1 MTDLQEIERAYAKIQ
16 GILAKAVQE
25 DEEDDDELSRD
36 LDQDLEAYA
45 RLKKGQ
51 NPRFQNPRLKAK
63 GEDGEDED
71 LDLEMRFDEDED
83 GEDEDGDAV
92 KETRAHEE
100 EEMAVLTALVQ
111 ALRSLKEHLEAV
123 ADRVEKMEKGQKNL
137 EAALL
142 QIAKQNVAVAKALV
156 GVGHAMDLPG
166 LPKSGR
172 RGPAP
177 EPARQA
183 GDILAKA
190 AQAKDLFSAF
200 DVAALESML
209 NRGDY
214 EAIRMRFSPAQLK
227 FLGLE

>member
-51 NPRFQNPRLKAK
+51 DPRLKAK
-63 GEDGEDED
+63 REDGEDED

-83 GEDEDGDAV
+83 EEDEDGDAV

-190 AQAKDLFSAF
+190 AQAKDLFSAY

>member
-51 NPRFQNPRLKAK
+51 DPRLKAK

>member
-51 NPRFQNPRLKAK
+51 DPRLKAK
-63 GEDGEDED
+63 GEDREDED

>member
-51 NPRFQNPRLKAK
+51 DPRLKAK
-63 GEDGEDED
+63 WEDGEDED

-83 GEDEDGDAV
+83 GENEDGDAV

>member
-1 MTDLQEIERAYAKIQ
+1 MTDLQEIERVYAKIQ

-51 NPRFQNPRLKAK
+51 DPRLKAK
-63 GEDGEDED
+63 GEDGKDED

>member
-51 NPRFQNPRLKAK
+51 DPRLKAK

-83 GEDEDGDAV
+83 GENEDGDAV

>member
-51 NPRFQNPRLKAK
+51 DPRLKAK
-63 GEDGEDED
+63 EEDGEDED

>member
-51 NPRFQNPRLKAK
+51 DPRLKAK

-92 KETRAHEE
+92 KETWAHEE

>member
-51 NPRFQNPRLKAK
+51 DPRLKAK
-63 GEDGEDED
+63 GKDGEDED

>member
-51 NPRFQNPRLKAK
+51 DPRLKAK
-63 GEDGEDED
+63 VEDGEDED